1 MMDASGALDWAA
13 RMQARRPIM
22 WLGFMTVPGGWWGA
36 AGRLSGA
43 VPQLAGAGADTTR
56 DHPQNSPRE
65 KSQKSGL
72 CSPRCWPRRR
82 AYPRGRSA
90 MSSDLTQGRGACL
103 PSGWGP
109 SVAAQASG
117 RGEDGFRRPRNR
129 HLLPIAESG
138 RFGNRTAGTAQICC
152 SARRSAN
159 GREPSPA
166 SHKAVLIMPCG
177 AEGGPGDLRV
187 GMQSKWAGRAVTA
200 CGGGGT
206 GPMAQRR

>member
-1 MMDASGALDWAA
+1 MMDASGAPDWAA
-13 RMQARRPIM
+13 RMHARRPIT

-56 DHPQNSPRE
+56 DHPQNSRRE

-82 AYPRGRSA
+82 AYPRGRSV
-90 MSSDLTQGRGACL
+90 MSSDSGMTQGWGACL
-103 PSGWGP
+103 RSGWRP
-109 SVAAQASG
+109 NVAAQASG
-117 RGEDGFRRPRNR
+117 RGEDDFRRPRDR

-138 RFGNRTAGTAQICC
+138 RFGKRPAGSRDRSDNRC

-159 GREPSPA
+159 ARDPSPA
-166 SHKAVLIMPCG
+166 SNKAVLVMPCVQR
-177 AEGGPGDLRV
+177 LREARV
-187 GMQSKWAGRAVTA
+187 ILGSACRANGLA
-200 CGGGGT
+200 
-206 GPMAQRR
+206 AR